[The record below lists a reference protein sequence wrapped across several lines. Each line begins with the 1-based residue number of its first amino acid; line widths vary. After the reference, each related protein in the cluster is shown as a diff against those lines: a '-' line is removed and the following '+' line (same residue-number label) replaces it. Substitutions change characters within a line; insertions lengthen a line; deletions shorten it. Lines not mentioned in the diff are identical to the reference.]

1 MTVNPME
8 LVGRYF
14 VRESEVN
21 SMDRE
26 QINKIYSDY
35 LNDCESEHDMEQIFD
50 LALQAQA
57 DNEQKIHHLTDEA
70 YSELCLFAAKGR
82 EALHTLEQ
90 IKQITNAPVYVQE
103 DVMRYKMI
111 CEVIRD
117 DKA

>member
-1 MTVNPME
+1 MSCETCRHAEMCRWVDE
-8 LVGRYF
+8 VGARGCDF
-14 VRESEVN
+14 EE
-21 SMDRE
+21 
-26 QINKIYSDY
+26 
-35 LNDCESEHDMEQIFD
+35 
-50 LALQAQA
+50 QAQA